1 MWGGGRHRER
11 GEKRDRGAKEDETL
25 KEFTN
30 SGVCGAVTQ
39 TQCVDIMDSR
49 AASMWVADSC
59 ISFIHRRAH
68 SVYLTS

>member
-1 MWGGGRHRER
+1 MGGSRHREG
-11 GEKRDRGAKEDETL
+11 GERDRGGKEEETV